1 MKKTMEEDTFYTGA
15 NVKCRSSST
24 AMKQNRTTGCN
35 EDWKLGVK
43 CDQEMYV
50 TQTSAEISV
59 WVLDFS

>member
-1 MKKTMEEDTFYTGA
+1 MKKTMEEDTFYTGT

-43 CDQEMYV
+43 CDQEC
-50 TQTSAEISV
+50 T
-59 WVLDFS
+59 